1 LGPSATGYVRGVRT
15 KNWSNTP
22 LYCEQLELGR
32 RAFESREELSP
43 LRRAGETA
51 AFGLRMNAG
60 WPFGE
65 FTRVTGFDL
74 RREWAGEMDQMVERG
89 WAVRT
94 AERFHLTHQG
104 LRFADAV
111 AEVFLR

>member
-1 LGPSATGYVRGVRT
+1 
-15 KNWSNTP
+15 
-22 LYCEQLELGR
+22 
-32 RAFESREELSP
+32 
-43 LRRAGETA
+43 
-51 AFGLRMNAG
+51 MNAG

-74 RREWAGEMDQMVERG
+74 RREWASEMDQMVERG